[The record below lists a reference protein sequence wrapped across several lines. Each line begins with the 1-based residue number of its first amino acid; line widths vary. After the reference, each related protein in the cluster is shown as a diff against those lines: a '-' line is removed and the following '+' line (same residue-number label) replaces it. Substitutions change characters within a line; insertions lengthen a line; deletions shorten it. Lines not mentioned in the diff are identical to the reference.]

1 MITLTSEQE
10 SQILNQIEEL
20 KGLEGRKLLR
30 KNDSIFKF
38 LCALNANGFIDSEE
52 YHRLD
57 TLRYNALFNHRR
69 T

>member
-10 SQILNQIEEL
+10 QKILNQIEEL

-38 LCALNANGFIDSEE
+38 LCALNANGFIDGDE

-57 TLRYNALFNHRR
+57 MLRYNALFNHRR
-69 T
+69 A